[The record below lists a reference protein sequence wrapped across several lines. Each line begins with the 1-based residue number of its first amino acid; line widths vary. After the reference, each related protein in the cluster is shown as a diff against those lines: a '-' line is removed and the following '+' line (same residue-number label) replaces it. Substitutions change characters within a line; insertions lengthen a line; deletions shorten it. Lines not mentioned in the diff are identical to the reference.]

1 MTPLQESDPREID
14 GYSLTGR
21 LGAGGFGVVYAA
33 TTPDGQ
39 EVAIKVLRPEL
50 SDDQGLRTRLAREA
64 AALRSVRGERN
75 VQVLDVVTEGRWAYL
90 VMELVE
96 GDTLEAQVRN
106 QGPLQG
112 PMLWFVS
119 EGLVEAL
126 ADIHAAGIVHRD
138 LKPSNVMFGPGGV
151 KVLDFGVSAVAEQ
164 TTLTQTGAF
173 VGTAAWISPEQIRGR
188 DATDKSDVFNLG
200 MVVGYAALGRHP
212 FGSGRSDAVMYR
224 ISNEQPDLTGV
235 ASPLKEA
242 LERCL
247 QRDPAVR
254 PSIVQLREFF
264 ATNAAS
270 TLTATRPV
278 SDTGTVIIT
287 PVQPGGH
294 QSPEDT
300 DETPDSGE
308 LPLTELGG
316 DGSLSGSEDT
326 VVVGSVES
334 GADSGE
340 LPLTELDGDGSPSGS
355 EDTVVVG
362 SVGSGADSGELPLT
376 ELDGG
381 GSPSGSEDTVVV
393 GSAGG
398 GYGIDAPIPVPS
410 GSDRDGVRWLF
421 VAALVVVVVVVASFN
436 QDSADDSPAAST
448 STTAVPTTVASTATP
463 AATTAAP
470 VATTVVPTTTVA
482 PVATTVVPTTTVA
495 PVATTVV
502 PTAATADNDSA
513 GFTVTQSSGSTQV
526 NESGT
531 TDTFTVVLTAEPASN
546 VVISVTSGDTGE
558 ATVSASSL
566 TFTTSNWDSVQTIT
580 VTGVNDDIIDGSI
593 NTTITL
599 AVVDGSSDNNFD
611 PLANQTVTAATAPVA
626 TTVVPTTTTT
636 TTTPLPHPLTGLPA
650 VDVPSALPA
659 LAVKVDNTDARSLPH
674 VGLEAADIVY
684 ETHIENG
691 VTRFLAVFHSQVP
704 EMIGQIRSARS
715 SDIDLLSNL
724 NTPYFAYWGS
734 NGGVETE
741 IRAAEDRGSFVSLNE
756 SAWPT
761 NVFFHRDLTCG
772 AGCGGFLDTPDLLSW
787 AKGMQPVPVF
797 DYGDRSAAAEPVAG
811 VRWRTSDR
819 QIDYVWNEL
828 SSRWIRFQDGVPLL
842 NANGEQLGADNVILL
857 YVFYT
862 QSAADQRSPE
872 ALTTGSGGGKLL
884 RDGTV
889 RTITWE
895 RATAFDSWHLK
906 ESRTREIAT
915 LKPGTVWVGFVKAGE
930 VEFLN
935 KVEVATLITSQS

>member
-1 MTPLQESDPREID
+1 
-14 GYSLTGR
+14 
-21 LGAGGFGVVYAA
+21 V
-33 TTPDGQ
+33 
-39 EVAIKVLRPEL
+39 
-50 SDDQGLRTRLAREA
+50 
-64 AALRSVRGERN
+64 
-75 VQVLDVVTEGRWAYL
+75 
-90 VMELVE
+90 
-96 GDTLEAQVRN
+96 
-106 QGPLQG
+106 
-112 PMLWFVS
+112 
-119 EGLVEAL
+119 
-126 ADIHAAGIVHRD
+126 
-138 LKPSNVMFGPGGV
+138 
-151 KVLDFGVSAVAEQ
+151 
-164 TTLTQTGAF
+164 
-173 VGTAAWISPEQIRGR
+173 
-188 DATDKSDVFNLG
+188 
-200 MVVGYAALGRHP
+200 VVGSVE
-212 FGSGRSDAVMYR
+212 SGA
-224 ISNEQPDLTGV
+224 
-235 ASPLKEA
+235 
-242 LERCL
+242 
-247 QRDPAVR
+247 
-254 PSIVQLREFF
+254 
-264 ATNAAS
+264 
-270 TLTATRPV
+270 
-278 SDTGTVIIT
+278 
-287 PVQPGGH
+287 
-294 QSPEDT
+294 
-300 DETPDSGE
+300 DSGE
-308 LPLTELGG
+308 LPLTELDG
-316 DGSLSGSEDT
+316 DGSSSGSEDT

-340 LPLTELDGDGSPSGS
+340 LPLTELDGDGSLSGS
-355 EDTVVVG
+355 EN
-362 SVGSGADSGELPLT
+362 
-376 ELDGG
+376 
-381 GSPSGSEDTVVV
+381 TVVV

-398 GYGIDAPIPVPS
+398 GDGIDAPIPVPS

-421 VAALVVVVVVVASFN
+421 VVVLVVVVVVIASFN
-436 QDSADDSPAAST
+436 QDSADDSPAAPT
-448 STTAVPTTVASTATP
+448 STTAVPTTMTSTAAPAATTVVPTTTAAP

-470 VATTVVPTTTVA
+470 VATTVVPTTTA
-482 PVATTVVPTTTVA
+482 A

-558 ATVSASSL
+558 ATVSTSSL
-566 TFTTSNWDSVQTIT
+566 TFTTSNWDSAQTIT

-626 TTVVPTTTTT
+626 TTMVPTTTAAPVATTVVPTTTAAPVATTVVPTTTAAPVATTVVPTTT

-650 VDVPSALPA
+650 VDGPSALPA

-691 VTRFLAVFHSQVP
+691 VTRFLAVFHSHVP

-715 SDIDLLSNL
+715 SDIDLISNL

-741 IRAAEDRGSFVSLNE
+741 IRAAEDSGSFVALNE

-797 DYGDRSAAAEPVAG
+797 DYGDRSAAAELVAG
-811 VRWRTSDR
+811 VRWTTSDR

-872 ALTTGSGGGKLL
+872 ALTTGSGGGILL
-884 RDGTV
+884 RNGTV

-906 ESRTREIAT
+906 ESMTRKIAT